1 MADDNAG
8 HRGHVE
14 ILLAQLHWGAGEHM
28 SYLFSHPMYLILVFI
43 LVSFLLPAV
52 SSIFVQGPRKFRNR
66 AKLVSEYAR
75 QKGYRLANPA
85 AAEAASSSSW
95 REMLTNPGLKSFSKG
110 SEGITDI
117 EQFGRGMDDPFAIIC
132 SLRSKEVTVFDF
144 KVPSQRAA
152 NSGGSI
158 QYKVAK
164 VKIPGLPRF
173 SLGRN
178 SLVHT
183 VETAVDKFT
192 GQPKS
197 SIDVDPSKDSEF
209 AKHYWL
215 KGADSSEVM
224 AFLSPEKL
232 RFLGS
237 TKLEGTIATNANY
250 LVYSE
255 FGALKSAGDFDSFIA
270 TVENIVGHLL

>member
-1 MADDNAG
+1 MTY
-8 HRGHVE
+8 V
-14 ILLAQLHWGAGEHM
+14 
-28 SYLFSHPMYLILVFI
+28 FSHLTYLIAILILVFF
-43 LVSFLLPAV
+43 VLPFI

-66 AKLVSEYAR
+66 ARLIAEYAR

-85 AAEAASSSSW
+85 AAEIASSGSW
-95 REMLTNPGLKSFSKG
+95 REMLTNPSGRSFIKG

-117 EQFGRGMDDPFAIIC
+117 QDFARGTDDPFAVIC
-132 SLRSKEVTVFDF
+132 TLGSQEVTIFDF
-144 KVPSQRAA
+144 SATSPRAD

-158 QYKVAK
+158 RYKVAK
-164 VKIPGLPRF
+164 VRIPGLPPF

-183 VETAVDKFT
+183 VEIAVDKLT
-192 GQPKS
+192 GKPKS
-197 SIDVDPSKDSEF
+197 SIDVDPGKESEF

-215 KGADSSEVM
+215 KGADSGEVV

-232 RFLGS
+232 RFLGN
-237 TKLEGTIATNANY
+237 TKLAGTVATNANY

-255 FGALKSAGDFDSFIA
+255 YGALSSTDDFDSFIA
-270 TVENIVGHLL
+270 TVENLVAHLL